1 MGIEFRDMDLSE
13 LDDMLYEVSADNTED
28 MRTFM
33 GLLVDMYGGI
43 DLRPFDELHEF
54 IHNELGI
61 HSDAE
66 LAKMTDEQKLKIIS
80 YIHS

>member
-13 LDDMLYEVSADNTED
+13 LDDMLYEVSKDNKED
-28 MRTFM
+28 MSTFM
-33 GLLVDMYGGI
+33 GLLIDMYGGI
-43 DLRPFDELHEF
+43 DMRPFDELHEF

-66 LAKMTDEQKLKIIS
+66 LAWMSEEQKYKIINH
-80 YIHS
+80 IHS

>member
-13 LDDMLYEVSADNTED
+13 LDDILYEVSKDNAKD
-28 MRTFM
+28 MSTFM
-33 GLLVDMYGGI
+33 GLLIDMYGGI
-43 DLRPFDELHEF
+43 DIRPFDELHEF

-66 LAKMTDEQKLKIIS
+66 LANLSGEHKMKIIN